1 MSRGVGADGRG
12 GMTGVAFDA
21 DGKAYG
27 DLADPHEVA
36 AEALAHL
43 ADGPTWIYGSD
54 TLTGGSP
61 FGALSRRDA
70 VLALSG
76 GAAARSDNG

>member
-21 DGKAYG
+21 KAYG

-70 VLALSG
+70 VLAMSR